1 MRETTTIKENAALI
15 IASTALE
22 INHVVCDCDSI
33 LTNIISWS
41 NHTDIADPEILAA
54 AAIEYGKW
62 TGELHLMIFSML
74 EISGFPQNILRIMLL
89 MIFLFGKSKSLKWI
103 LSGGKINE
111 NV

>member
-41 NHTDIADPEILAA
+41 NHTNIVDTEILAA

-62 TGELHLMIFSML
+62 TAGIAFNDILNARDKWFPAEYTPHNAFDDFSIW
-74 EISGFPQNILRIMLL
+74 EIEESQID
-89 MIFLFGKSKSLKWI
+89 SLWR
-103 LSGGKINE
+103 
-111 NV
+111 

>member
-22 INHVVCDCDSI
+22 INHVICDYDSM

-41 NHTDIADPEILAA
+41 NHIDIVDPEILAA

-62 TGELHLMIFSML
+62 TAGIAFNDILNARDKWFPAEYTPRNVFDDFSIW
-74 EISGFPQNILRIMLL
+74 EIEESQMD
-89 MIFLFGKSKSLKWI
+89 FLWR
-103 LSGGKINE
+103 
-111 NV
+111 